1 MILNKLLA
9 TNYGAILKGFNNW
22 KGIPQ
27 PKNKVGSIFEKSLL
41 LLLKR
46 RLR

>member
-27 PKNKVGSIFEKSLL
+27 PKNKVGSIFEKSLS